1 MNQMVAAGLEPAS
14 TASSEQRSTRLSYTT
29 TTDKSIEIA
38 CKQQCELASG
48 MPKHSGASGK
58 TSMDREPNGHKNPN
72 ERLPSEFFA

>member
-14 TASSEQRSTRLSYTT
+14 TASSEQRSTRLSYT

-58 TSMDREPNGHKNPN
+58 TSMDHEPNGHNHPN
-72 ERLPSEFFA
+72 ERLPSGFLA